1 MAPPDTS
8 LEAGAAL
15 RRTPLY
21 DCHLELGARMVG
33 FAGWEMPVQYAGVI
47 EEHRAVRGA
56 AGLFDVSHM
65 GEIRVRGAGAERL
78 LQRLTPNDVAALV
91 PGRAHYSGLL
101 TAGGTYVDDLL
112 IYRLGAGDF
121 LVVVNAS
128 NAAGDLAWIRE
139 HAEPPGTSPTAET
152 ANPPATSESPEA
164 PEAPEAPETGA
175 IPEIAD
181 EGDRFALLALQGPR
195 ALAILEPL
203 ASPGVAGLRYYGFLD
218 GEVAGV
224 PALISRTGYTGED
237 GFELYLEPERAP
249 EVWRRLLAA
258 GAAHGLVPAGLGA
271 RDTLRLEAA
280 MALYGHEIDERTTPL
295 EAGLSWVVKLGKG
308 DFIGRGALLAQRD
321 QGVRRTLVGFA
332 VEGRGIARQGH
343 AVLSGET
350 AVGAVTS
357 GTWSPT
363 LGKAIGMA
371 YVPPALASPGTPL
384 AVDVRGRALA
394 AVVVELPFYR
404 RKK

>member
-8 LEAGAAL
+8 PGAGEAL

-21 DCHLELGARMVG
+21 DCHRELGARMVG
-33 FAGWEMPVQYAGVI
+33 FAGWEMPVQYTGVI

-65 GEIRVRGAGAERL
+65 GEVRVHGAGAERF
-78 LQRLTPNDVAALV
+78 LQRLTPNDVAQLV

-101 TAGGTYVDDLL
+101 TDRGTYVDDLL
-112 IYRLGAGDF
+112 IYRLAADDF

-139 HAEPPGTSPTAET
+139 HAPDPEGAEG
-152 ANPPATSESPEA
+152 AAPADL
-164 PEAPEAPETGA
+164 
-175 IPEIAD
+175 EID
-181 EGDRFALLALQGPR
+181 DQGDRFALLALQGPQ

-203 ASPGVAGLRYYGFLD
+203 ASPGVSGLRYYGFLR

-224 PALISRTGYTGED
+224 PAILSRTGYTGED
-237 GFELYLEPERAP
+237 GFELYLEPEAAP

-258 GAAHGLVPAGLGA
+258 GAPRGLVPAGLGA

-308 DFIGRGALLAQRD
+308 DFLGRAALLEQSER
-321 QGVRRTLVGFA
+321 GVPRTLVGFA

-343 AVLSGET
+343 AVLSGGE
-350 AVGAVTS
+350 AVGEVTS

-363 LGKAIGMA
+363 LERAIGMA
-371 YVPPALASPGTPL
+371 YVPPALAAPGTPL
-384 AVDVRGRALA
+384 ELDVRGRKLPA
-394 AVVVELPFYR
+394 AVAGLPFYR
-404 RKK
+404 RPKKPA

>member
-8 LEAGAAL
+8 PEAGEAP

-21 DCHLELGARMVG
+21 ECHRELGARMVA
-33 FAGWEMPVQYAGVI
+33 FAGWEMPVQYTGVI

-65 GEIRVRGAGAERL
+65 GEVRVRGAGAERF
-78 LQRLTPNDVAALV
+78 LQRLTPNDVAQLV

-101 TAGGTYVDDLL
+101 TDRGTYVDDLL
-112 IYRLGAGDF
+112 IYRLAADDF

-128 NAAGDLAWIRE
+128 NAARDLAWIRE
-139 HAEPPGTSPTAET
+139 HGPDPEGG
-152 ANPPATSESPEA
+152 ESA
-164 PEAPEAPETGA
+164 GA
-175 IPEIAD
+175 ADVEIAD

-203 ASPGVAGLRYYGFLD
+203 ASPGVAGLRYYGFLR

-224 PALISRTGYTGED
+224 PAILSRTGYTGED
-237 GFELYLEPERAP
+237 GFELYLEPEGAP
-249 EVWRRLLAA
+249 EVWRRLLAT
-258 GAAHGLVPAGLGA
+258 GAPHGLVPAGLGA

-295 EAGLSWVVKLGKG
+295 EAGLSWVVKLAKG
-308 DFIGRGALLAQRD
+308 DFLGRAALLVQSE
-321 QGVRRTLVGFA
+321 QGVRRTLVGFT

-343 AVLSGET
+343 GVLSSGE
-350 AVGAVTS
+350 AVGEVSS

-363 LGKAIGMA
+363 LEKAIGMA
-371 YVPPALASPGTPL
+371 YVPPALAAPGTPL
-384 AVDVRGRALA
+384 ELDVRGRKLPA
-394 AVVVELPFYR
+394 AVVELPFYR
-404 RKK
+404 RQKKSA